1 VIGKTTITNRKEATS
16 LLQKDTAACRP
27 LSVLVVEDNPANR
40 KVIALM
46 LRKRGYRVTVADSG
60 REALK
65 LFMSGR
71 FNAVLMDI
79 EMPVM
84 NGYQTA
90 AVIRR
95 KELPCDARTPIIALT
110 AHLLDRDHH
119 EWTDAGMDAYLTKPF
134 DIDQLISLLES
145 ITNRETRNDGNVGV
159 QTSANP
165 DAAGNDHLE
174 PAIDFAAIMR
184 RLENDRE
191 LFHNFVEIF
200 DEDAPKL
207 LESILSAAAC
217 EDSTTIRR
225 AAHTLRGLA
234 SNFDAKALTESAC
247 RLELAEADELNSQGE
262 LLDNLSHEFARV
274 KEALSSYR

>member
-1 VIGKTTITNRKEATS
+1 MTNRKEATS
-16 LLQKDTAACRP
+16 LLQNDIAACRP
-27 LSVLVVEDNPANR
+27 LSVLLVEDSPAIR
-40 KVIALM
+40 KIIALM
-46 LRKRGYRVTVADSG
+46 LRKRGHRVTVADSG

-65 LFMSGR
+65 LFISGR

-84 NGYQTA
+84 DGYLTA
-90 AVIRR
+90 AAIRR
-95 KELPCDARTPIIALT
+95 KELPSEARTPIIALT
-110 AHLLDRDHH
+110 AHMLNHQQ
-119 EWTDAGMDAYLTKPF
+119 WTEAGMDAYLTKPF

-145 ITNRETRNDGNVGV
+145 ITNREDRNDGNVGAH
-159 QTSANP
+159 TPARP
-165 DAAGNDHLE
+165 DAAGKDRVE

-191 LFHNFVEIF
+191 LFRNFVEIF

-217 EDSTTIRR
+217 ADLTAIRR
-225 AAHTLRGLA
+225 AAHALRGLA
-234 SNFDAKALTESAC
+234 TNFDAKALAETAC
-247 RLELAEADELNSQGE
+247 RLESAEADELFNSQGE
-262 LLDNLSHEFARV
+262 LLDKLSDEFTRV